1 MDLEKLQLAKNIID
15 RRIKIAHRI
24 SANNYSSHQLYK
36 NFLFGKEITK
46 IDQVIDIFCYLLND
60 SPFANAFWNFYID
73 ALNFNDQYYLNLKT
87 EDIKNILDALIKNKH
102 GETTENFI
110 EYIQLNGLLRST
122 TRRHLENKSVLEVL
136 EGHGAQAEIFIN
148 KKYRSNAVLKEKIF
162 YFTLSVFFMDWIFK
176 ALWHGSYFQD

>member
-24 SANNYSSHQLYK
+24 STNNYSPHQLYK

-46 IDQVIDIFCYLLND
+46 IDQVIDIFWYLLND

-87 EDIKNILDALIKNKH
+87 KIL
-102 GETTENFI
+102 
-110 EYIQLNGLLRST
+110 R
-122 TRRHLENKSVLEVL
+122 
-136 EGHGAQAEIFIN
+136 IF
-148 KKYRSNAVLKEKIF
+148 
-162 YFTLSVFFMDWIFK
+162 
-176 ALWHGSYFQD
+176 